1 MVRAADRKEAGL
13 DAPGDV
19 PDDAMWHGRRRYH
32 GRREEVLTDLTSADR
47 DMDEMGGGVLRGL
60 EGQAWLNEVMR

>member
-47 DMDEMGGGVLRGL
+47 DMDEMGGWWGPPGFGGAGVA
-60 EGQAWLNEVMR
+60 E